1 MADINAASAI
11 ISENTRAN
19 HNNDSGT
26 VVTNATISSK
36 SQQKKTKRKN
46 RKNTKSQHTLDH
58 MRQRVS
64 ELMHVFDEKGWF
76 LPLPETTTN
85 DKKVWSNRNYGA
97 DKKRQ
102 RKNQERLLLE
112 ARIIQLEA
120 VLREK
125 YSYNLD
131 TRLGDLSEGKEEEEE
146 KE

>member
-11 ISENTRAN
+11 LSDDTRAN
-19 HNNDSGT
+19 HNDDSGT
-26 VVTNATISSK
+26 VVTNATSK

-58 MRQRVS
+58 MRQKVS
-64 ELMHVFDEKGWF
+64 ELMHVFDENGWF

-120 VLREK
+120 VLREEH
-125 YSYNLD
+125 SYNPD
-131 TRLGDLSEGKEEEEE
+131 TRLGDFSVGKEEEEE
-146 KE
+146 

>member
-11 ISENTRAN
+11 ISDDTRAN
-19 HNNDSGT
+19 PNDDSGT
-26 VVTNATISSK
+26 VVTNATNASSK

-46 RKNTKSQHTLDH
+46 RKNRKSQHTLDH
-58 MRQRVS
+58 MRQKVS
-64 ELMHVFDEKGWF
+64 ELMNVFDENGWF

-120 VLREK
+120 VLRETH
-125 YSYNLD
+125 SYNLD
-131 TRLGDLSEGKEEEEE
+131 TRLGDLSEGKKEEEE
-146 KE
+146 